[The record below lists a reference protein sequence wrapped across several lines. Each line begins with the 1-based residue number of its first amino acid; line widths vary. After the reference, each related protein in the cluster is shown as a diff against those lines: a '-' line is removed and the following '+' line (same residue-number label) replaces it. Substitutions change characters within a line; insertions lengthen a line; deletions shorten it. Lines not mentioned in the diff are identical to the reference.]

1 MSLDLTGNR
10 EGLQTLLRETRS
22 IAVVGC
28 SPRPDRDSHQIAKYM
43 MEQGFVVFPVHPAHE
58 EILGV
63 PAYPDLKSLPGPVDM
78 VNVFRKPEAL
88 PEVVDQAIGIGAKS
102 LWTQEG
108 VVHSEST
115 QRAQAAGISIV
126 VDQ

>member
-1 MSLDLTGNR
+1 MSRDLTGDR
-10 EGLQTLLRETRS
+10 EGLRRLLRETRS

-43 MEQGFVVFPVHPAHE
+43 MEEGYEVFPVHPAHE

-63 PAYPDLKSLPGPVDM
+63 RAYPDLNSLPGPVDM
-78 VNVFRKPEAL
+78 VNVFRRPDAL
-88 PEVVDQAIGIGAKS
+88 PEVVDQAIAIGAKS

-108 VVHSEST
+108 VVHPEST
-115 QRAQAAGISIV
+115 HRALAAGITIV

>member
-1 MSLDLTGNR
+1 MSRDLTGDR
-10 EGLQTLLRETRS
+10 KGLRRLLRETRS

-43 MEQGFVVFPVHPAHE
+43 MEEGYEVFPVHPAHE

-63 PAYPDLKSLPGPVDM
+63 RAYPDLNSLPGPVDM
-78 VNVFRKPEAL
+78 VNVFRRPDAL
-88 PEVVDQAIGIGAKS
+88 PEVVDQAIAIGAKS

-108 VVHSEST
+108 VVHPEST
-115 QRAQAAGISIV
+115 HRALAAGITIV

>member
-1 MSLDLTGNR
+1 MSRDITGDR
-10 EGLQTLLRETRS
+10 KGLRRLLRETRS

-43 MEQGFVVFPVHPAHE
+43 MEEGYEVFPVHPAHE

-63 PAYPDLKSLPGPVDM
+63 RAYPDLNSLPGPVDM
-78 VNVFRKPEAL
+78 VNVFRRPDAL
-88 PEVVDQAIGIGAKS
+88 PEVVDQAIAIGAKS

-108 VVHSEST
+108 VVHPEST
-115 QRAQAAGISIV
+115 HRALAAGIAIV

>member
-1 MSLDLTGNR
+1 MSRDITGDR
-10 EGLQTLLRETRS
+10 KGLRRLLRETRS

-43 MEQGFVVFPVHPAHE
+43 MEDGYEVFPVHPAHE

-63 PAYPDLKSLPGPVDM
+63 RAYPDLNSLPGPVDM
-78 VNVFRKPEAL
+78 VNVFRRPDAL
-88 PEVVDQAIGIGAKS
+88 PEVVDQAIAIGAKS

-108 VVHSEST
+108 VVHPEST
-115 QRAQAAGISIV
+115 HRALAAGIAIV